1 MAQRMDEAIDVSRV
15 RGLAEGKGQGFA
27 EGKEPQRAMSLHWV
41 ARQFEAN
48 TAVHCWRLSTISA
61 ALPGSS
67 IR

>member
-27 EGKEPQRAMSLHWV
+27 KGKEPQRAMSLRWV

-48 TAVHCWRLSTISA
+48 TAVHCWRLSTIPA
-61 ALPGSS
+61 VLPGSS